1 MDGPDLTSCPKTQ
14 KTRAL
19 ARAPSRT
26 NIVVCVRRVVTG
38 KTRLLASTTAPR
50 HGSGGGLRSNRINQ
64 GRLESAVSF
73 FLDLVFCIPC
83 IALHFLPSILTVLAV
98 LMPCFYLARSL
109 PRSGSD
115 RMTFLIRG
123 FENLTSLNLS
133 LSHDDGTLSS
143 PWKESARGTDT
154 SPTYLGN
161 VDTVPLGFVFLSFP
175 S

>member
-1 MDGPDLTSCPKTQ
+1 
-14 KTRAL
+14 
-19 ARAPSRT
+19 
-26 NIVVCVRRVVTG
+26 
-38 KTRLLASTTAPR
+38 
-50 HGSGGGLRSNRINQ
+50 
-64 GRLESAVSF
+64 
-73 FLDLVFCIPC
+73 
-83 IALHFLPSILTVLAV
+83 
-98 LMPCFYLARSL
+98 
-109 PRSGSD
+109 
-115 RMTFLIRG
+115 MTFLIRG